1 MYLNHLNHHYASV
14 RLTRGYSRPIPP
26 SPLPRS
32 DSAAFALMCAGLW
45 DDRPEPVAEL
55 PPQVDVA
62 LALLRKG
69 YSEIEVRLELQ
80 QQYGTSA
87 RPNQAFSKALALLVE
102 EERRMQP
109 VLHERVQ
116 AIRFHA
122 IQQAMRDRA
131 WGAVAKLLSDA
142 APPDAVGEGE
152 GVELAITIE
161 SSPAP
166 GALGAASDPTEGAEG
181 AAAA

>member
-1 MYLNHLNHHYASV
+1 MYLPP
-14 RLTRGYSRPIPP
+14 GPIP
-26 SPLPRS
+26 R
-32 DSAAFALMCAGLW
+32 DAASHWLACQGLW
-45 DDRPEPVAEL
+45 QPDEPEPPAQL
-55 PPQVDVA
+55 PPQIDTAVD
-62 LALLRKG
+62 LLRRG
-69 YSEIEVRLELQ
+69 YSEIQVRLELQ

-142 APPDAVGEGE
+142 APPDAAGEGE

-166 GALGAASDPTEGAEG
+166 LALESQEPPAAGPEE
-181 AAAA
+181 AA